1 MYNSDIPSRAELPS
15 AERLLRSTL
24 IALVTAMILLFTV
37 VLPSEYGIDPTGV
50 GRMLGLTAM
59 GEIKQQLLEEAEQE
73 ATLATST
80 EPAEVVVTPPVPD
93 TDMSAPELV
102 TADASQPS
110 ESLAVAE
117 TETAWDDTLV
127 IQLEPGE
134 AAEVKL
140 QMTAG
145 AKLVFEWI
153 ADPGHLNSTW
163 HGNGTAGEKA
173 TYRNGRAENFR
184 EGELIPSFDG
194 RHGWFWRNRSNDT
207 VTLTL
212 NVRGNYSSIKRVL

>member
-15 AERLLRSTL
+15 AEQLLRSTL
-24 IALVTAMILLFTV
+24 IALVTAMVLLFTV

-73 ATLATST
+73 AALAIST
-80 EPAEVVVTPPVPD
+80 EPAEAVVTPPVSD
-93 TDMSAPELV
+93 THMSAPELV
-102 TADASQPS
+102 MADVSQPS
-110 ESLAVAE
+110 ESLAVVQ
-117 TETAWDDTLV
+117 TAWDDTLV
-127 IQLEPGE
+127 IQLKPGE

-140 QMTAG
+140 QMMAG
-145 AKLVFEWI
+145 ARLVFEWI

>member
-117 TETAWDDTLV
+117 TAWDDTLV

-134 AAEVKL
+134 AAEVKV

>member
-73 ATLATST
+73 AALALST
-80 EPAEVVVTPPVPD
+80 EPVEVVVTPPVSD
-93 TDMSAPELV
+93 THMSAPELV

-110 ESLAVAE
+110 ESLAVA
-117 TETAWDDTLV
+117 ETAWDDTLV

>member
-37 VLPSEYGIDPTGV
+37 VLPSEYGVDPTGV

-73 ATLATST
+73 AALAIST
-80 EPAEVVVTPPVPD
+80 EPVEVVVTPPVSD
-93 TDMSAPELV
+93 TYMSAPELV
-102 TADASQPS
+102 TADAAQPS
-110 ESLAVAE
+110 ESLAVA
-117 TETAWDDTLV
+117 ETAWDDTLV

-163 HGNGTAGEKA
+163 HGNGTAGEEA

-184 EGELIPSFDG
+184 EGELLPSFDG

>member
-15 AERLLRSTL
+15 AEQLLRSTL
-24 IALVTAMILLFTV
+24 IALVTAMVLLFTV

-73 ATLATST
+73 AALAIST
-80 EPAEVVVTPPVPD
+80 EPAEAVVTPPVSD
-93 TDMSAPELV
+93 THMSAPELV
-102 TADASQPS
+102 MADVSQPS
-110 ESLAVAE
+110 ESLAVVQ
-117 TETAWDDTLV
+117 TAWDDTLV

-140 QMTAG
+140 QMMAG
-145 AKLVFEWI
+145 ARLVFEWI

>member
-1 MYNSDIPSRAELPS
+1 MYNSDIPSLAELPS

-117 TETAWDDTLV
+117 TAWDDTLV

-194 RHGWFWRNRSNDT
+194 RHGWFLRNRSNDI

>member
-15 AERLLRSTL
+15 TERLLRSTL
-24 IALVTAMILLFTV
+24 IALVTAMVLLFTV

-59 GEIKQQLLEEAEQE
+59 GEIKQQLLEEGEQE
-73 ATLATST
+73 AALAIST
-80 EPAEVVVTPPVPD
+80 EPVEVVVTLPVSD
-93 TDMSAPELV
+93 TDISAPELV
-102 TADASQPS
+102 TADASQLS
-110 ESLAVAE
+110 ESLSVA
-117 TETAWDDTLV
+117 ETAWDDTLV

-134 AAEVKL
+134 AAEVKVH
-140 QMTAG
+140 MTAG

-163 HGNGTAGEKA
+163 HANGTGGEKA

-184 EGELIPSFDG
+184 EGELIPTFDG
-194 RHGWFWRNRSNDT
+194 RHGWFWRNRSNET

-212 NVRGNYSSIKRVL
+212 NVRGDYASIKRVL

>member
-80 EPAEVVVTPPVPD
+80 EPAKVVVTPPVSD
-93 TDMSAPELV
+93 THMSAPELV

-110 ESLAVAE
+110 ESLAVA
-117 TETAWDDTLV
+117 ETAWDDTLV

>member
-73 ATLATST
+73 AALALST
-80 EPAEVVVTPPVPD
+80 EPVEVVVTPPVSD
-93 TDMSAPELV
+93 THMSAPELV

-117 TETAWDDTLV
+117 TAWDDTLV

-134 AAEVKL
+134 AAEVKV

>member
-73 ATLATST
+73 AALAIST
-80 EPAEVVVTPPVPD
+80 EPAKVVVTPPVSD
-93 TDMSAPELV
+93 TYMSAPELV
-102 TADASQPS
+102 TADAAQPS

-117 TETAWDDTLV
+117 TAWYDTLV

-134 AAEVKL
+134 AAEVKV

>member
-73 ATLATST
+73 AALAIST
-80 EPAEVVVTPPVPD
+80 EPAKVVVTPPVSD
-93 TDMSAPELV
+93 THMSAPELV

-134 AAEVKL
+134 AAEVKV

-153 ADPGHLNSTW
+153 ADPGHLNST
-163 HGNGTAGEKA
+163 
-173 TYRNGRAENFR
+173 
-184 EGELIPSFDG
+184 
-194 RHGWFWRNRSNDT
+194 
-207 VTLTL
+207 
-212 NVRGNYSSIKRVL
+212 

>member
-117 TETAWDDTLV
+117 TAWDDTLV

>member
-73 ATLATST
+73 AALALST
-80 EPAEVVVTPPVPD
+80 ESVEVVVTPPVSD
-93 TDMSAPELV
+93 THMSAPELV

-110 ESLAVAE
+110 ESLAVA
-117 TETAWDDTLV
+117 ETAWDDTLV

-163 HGNGTAGEKA
+163 HWNGLQERKLLIA
-173 TYRNGRAENFR
+173 TVVQRIFE
-184 EGELIPSFDG
+184 
-194 RHGWFWRNRSNDT
+194 
-207 VTLTL
+207 
-212 NVRGNYSSIKRVL
+212 RGI